1 LFTLIVAWSAMMA
14 MLSLKIYGLIYWA
27 LCGCISPYSAAM
39 LCTVLLSML
48 LPMSGCLLSML
59 LCSAHTCMLREDGGC
74 LMLLLCL
81 FSLSMFTSAFASGC
95 AKVCMDCS
103 NHQFKFM
110 SWNVRGM
117 NSGAIQEDIKQVTN
131 IFKPDLICIQETKME
146 VINNTI
152 IRSTL
157 GYDYEGQFGY
167 LPASGASGGILITVR
182 DSVLHILNPTIT
194 SHTISVAIHDCRI
207 NKTWWFTEVYGPQGE
222 LEKKMFIHE
231 LRLKKMFIHELR
243 LLEQA
248 APLEW
253 LIMGDFN
260 LTYNLEDKN
269 NDRLDRRMMTRFR
282 RALNF
287 LELKEI

>member
-1 LFTLIVAWSAMMA
+1 
-14 MLSLKIYGLIYWA
+14 
-27 LCGCISPYSAAM
+27 
-39 LCTVLLSML
+39 
-48 LPMSGCLLSML
+48 
-59 LCSAHTCMLREDGGC
+59 
-74 LMLLLCL
+74 
-81 FSLSMFTSAFASGC
+81 
-95 AKVCMDCS
+95 
-103 NHQFKFM
+103 M

-231 LRLKKMFIHELR
+231 LRL
-243 LLEQA
+243 LEQA

-260 LTYNLEDKN
+260 LTYNLEDRN